1 MKMLRL
7 SAMLA
12 VVFLSPTAAGA
23 SLSPE
28 EAMKHVGE
36 NVTVCG
42 VVASAY
48 YAARSKSQPTSLEL
62 DKPYPNQVFTAVI
75 FGKDRPKFGTPETT
89 LLGKHV
95 CVTGNIRIY
104 RGKPR
109 VILDDPRQ
117 LSVVSENVVDGIR
130 H

>member
-75 FGKDRPKFGTPETT
+75 FGKDRRKLAHRRRRFWGSMCASRAT
-89 LLGKHV
+89 
-95 CVTGNIRIY
+95 
-104 RGKPR
+104 
-109 VILDDPRQ
+109 
-117 LSVVSENVVDGIR
+117 SEFTEASPG
-130 H
+130 